1 MDTRDKLE
9 ALKTSKGRA
18 DTGSQ
23 HPYEETPTEHLRAC
37 LCPGAAQER
46 GRVSL
51 SPFHP
56 RGMFP
61 DSSKLPFPSLS
72 RCSLLGEGF
81 YTLPLPLPEDFF
93 LWLWELFSQHDSSSV
108 EVPALAFLSA
118 LHLFSPLPA
127 FPIPPVYPSTT
138 LVRTAR
144 LVLILRLLPAACCS
158 ILPERAQVVPA
169 GNDCYLQDTL
179 HITSTPFGVF
189 RPSSFCCVSYFA
201 PRARVLKDQGL
212 LFTDEARRVTGL
224 LEVET
229 ILLPRASG
237 RHSRP
242 LDVLQL
248 ASQYTD
254 QQH

>member
-1 MDTRDKLE
+1 MLL
-9 ALKTSKGRA
+9 AW
-18 DTGSQ
+18 
-23 HPYEETPTEHLRAC
+23 
-37 LCPGAAQER
+37 R
-46 GRVSL
+46 GLLHAS
-51 SPFHP
+51 SSSA
-56 RGMFP
+56 RG
-61 DSSKLPFPSLS
+61 
-72 RCSLLGEGF
+72 
-81 YTLPLPLPEDFF
+81 FF
-93 LWLWELFSQHDSSSV
+93 LWLWESYFHSTTAPLWRYRFACC
-108 EVPALAFLSA
+108 PALAFLWA

-127 FPIPPVYPSTT
+127 FPIPPIYPSTT

-144 LVLILRLLPAACCS
+144 LVLILRLLPPACCS

-229 ILLPRASG
+229 ILLPRAPG